1 MLEGLRSQNAELTQA
16 LEDTP
21 KKKQSQGHIRNMN
34 SQETSSESEV
44 GPSINDIIK
53 QHQKKDRV
61 LICKTCMFCNMI

>member
-1 MLEGLRSQNAELTQA
+1 
-16 LEDTP
+16 
-21 KKKQSQGHIRNMN
+21 MN

-61 LICKTCMFCNMI
+61 LICKTCILAIWFETVSGDSGHLHSVLGPKVLEEDED